1 MTLSSGKQEFSTSL
15 KEMERLTVRGL
26 KKPLVFLRQL
36 QRSYLESTA
45 GRVTVRIGGED
56 ECVSDR
62 TKLDLMQSLKG
73 SHPTASP
80 GPLFLQGLLQR
91 E

>member
-1 MTLSSGKQEFSTSL
+1 M
-15 KEMERLTVRGL
+15 
-26 KKPLVFLRQL
+26 
-36 QRSYLESTA
+36 
-45 GRVTVRIGGED
+45 RIGGED

-62 TKLDLMQSLKG
+62 TKLGLMLSPKG

-91 E
+91 G